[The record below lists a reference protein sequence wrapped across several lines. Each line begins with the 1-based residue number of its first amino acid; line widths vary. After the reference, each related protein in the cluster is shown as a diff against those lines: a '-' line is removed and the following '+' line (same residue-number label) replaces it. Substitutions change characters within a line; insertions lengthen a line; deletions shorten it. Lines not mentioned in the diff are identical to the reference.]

1 MVAPLQK
8 FRKSVADILEITAIS
23 FRASPF
29 LLFTLIG
36 IQILLGLRPVVS
48 AWVIKRLVDVLATNV
63 QGDIIGALLENM
75 WFLLIL
81 QGIVITSGKFL
92 LDIQAYCRGELGRRL
107 ELVTRTMIFTELNR
121 FDGIRYFET
130 PAFYNKI
137 DTASR
142 GLSEGPPWV
151 VFHLSEL
158 FQSVV
163 TLVSF
168 VGILMVFSPLLALL
182 VVLASLPQLIGRL
195 WMSGL
200 NYQTYQKKRPKER
213 RKGYL
218 SSMLSHRGLMKDV
231 RAFNLSEHLLGEFL
245 ETTGDIHELDR
256 ANGLK
261 QLRIKSGLN
270 LLVGS
275 LASSTFGIVVWQ
287 ALQRLITV
295 GDVTFYFSALIGVMN
310 ALNVIADKIS
320 ILNAY
325 TLYFDQYKQLKDLPN
340 DITTPDNP
348 KRVPNLQRGVTL
360 KDISFQY
367 QENSQPVLRN
377 LSLTIPAGKTLALVG
392 ANAAG
397 KTTLVKLLTRL
408 YEPDAGQILWD
419 DVDVREFSAPSL
431 RKHIAT
437 IFQDFARYDLTVGE
451 NIALGNAT
459 ETQNF
464 RWIEESAQKAGV
476 DETVHK
482 LPAGYNTILSY
493 HIVDDDS
500 NGMDVSGG
508 EWQKI
513 ALARLHMR
521 DADFVILDE
530 PSADLD
536 AQAEREI
543 YEQFLA
549 HKGDKTALLISGR
562 FSTIRM
568 ADAIAVMKEGA
579 IVEYGTHEEL
589 IVKNGE
595 YARLYHSQAEQYQ

>member
-8 FRKSVADILEITAIS
+8 FRKFIADILEITAIS
-23 FRASPF
+23 FRTSPS

-48 AWVIKRLVDVLATNV
+48 AWVIKRLVDVLASNV
-63 QGDIIGALLENM
+63 QGDIIAALLENM

-81 QGIVITSGKFL
+81 QGIVIISGKFL
-92 LDIQAYCRGELGRRL
+92 LDIQAYCRSELGRRL
-107 ELVTRTMIFTELNR
+107 EVVTRTMIFTEINR

-130 PAFYNKI
+130 PAFYNKM
-137 DTASR
+137 DSASQ
-142 GLSEGPPWV
+142 GLSLGPPQV

-158 FQSVV
+158 LQKIV
-163 TLVSF
+163 TLLSF
-168 VGILMVFSPLLALL
+168 VGILLVFSPLLALL
-182 VVLASLPQLIGRL
+182 VVIAGLPQLIGRL
-195 WMSGL
+195 WMSSL

-213 RKGYL
+213 RKDYL
-218 SSMLSHRGLMKDV
+218 SNILSRPTVMKDV
-231 RAFNLSEHLLGEFL
+231 RAFNLSDHLLGEFL
-245 ETTGDIHELDR
+245 KTTQDVHELDR
-256 ANGLK
+256 TNGLN
-261 QLRIKSGLN
+261 QLRIKSALN

-275 LASSTFGIVVWQ
+275 LASGTFGIVVWQ
-287 ALQRLITV
+287 ALERIITV
-295 GDVTFYFSALIGVMN
+295 GDVTFYFAALTGVMN
-310 ALNVIADKIS
+310 SLNDIADKIS

-348 KRVPNLQRGVTL
+348 KRVPNLQRGITL
-360 KDISFQY
+360 KDVSFQY
-367 QENSQPVLRN
+367 QEDAQPVLRN

-419 DVDVREFSAPSL
+419 DIDVREFTASSL
-431 RKHIAT
+431 RDHIAT
-437 IFQDFARYDLTVGE
+437 IFQDFARYDLTIAE

-459 ETQNF
+459 EAHNF
-464 RWIEESAQKAGV
+464 RWVEESAQKSGV
-476 DETVHK
+476 DETVRK
-482 LPAGYNTILSY
+482 LPEGYNTILSY

-508 EWQKI
+508 EWQKL

-530 PSADLD
+530 PTADLD
-536 AQAEREI
+536 ALAEREI
-543 YEQFLA
+543 HEQFLA
-549 HKGDKTALLISGR
+549 NKGKKTALIISGR

-568 ADAIAVMKEGA
+568 ADVIAVLKNGA

-589 IVKNGE
+589 ITKNGE
-595 YARLYHSQAEQYQ
+595 YARLYQSQAEQYQ